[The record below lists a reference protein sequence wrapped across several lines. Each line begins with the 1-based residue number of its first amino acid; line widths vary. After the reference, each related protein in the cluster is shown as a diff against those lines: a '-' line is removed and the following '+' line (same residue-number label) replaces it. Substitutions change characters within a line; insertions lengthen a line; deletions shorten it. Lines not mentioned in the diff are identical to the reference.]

1 MQDETREEARTRC
14 GIVYAPGEEAS
25 FRVGDHVRVLSRS
38 PIGHYRV
45 PTYLRGKVGIVGAV
59 IEPAAIDNEEE
70 TSSMSPPLAQC
81 DTTRRSSRSMI
92 GCVSAASPASSPW
105 K

>member
-45 PTYLRGKVGIVGAV
+45 PTYLRGKAGIVGAL

-70 TSSMSPPLAQC
+70 RPLCRHPQ
-81 DTTRRSSRSMI
+81 RSA
-92 GCVSAASPASSPW
+92 VQPDDQAVL
-105 K
+105 